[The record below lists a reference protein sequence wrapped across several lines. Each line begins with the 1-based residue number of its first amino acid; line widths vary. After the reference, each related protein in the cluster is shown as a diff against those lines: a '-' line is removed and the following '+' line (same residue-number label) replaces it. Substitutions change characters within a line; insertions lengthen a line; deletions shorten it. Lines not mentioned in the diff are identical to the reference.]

1 MPHRH
6 IRLVD
11 VFIRRRSNPKSH
23 FRRIIVGN
31 RASLSGVV
39 LKKPLRGGD
48 TRLCPAL
55 SGSTNVAKRLDVI
68 VYPGNIR
75 RVTGHARP
83 ECATSIRFQLITART
98 WCVGCQPPPTSHPSP
113 IFVLQ
118 SLLQSSIQFRIPIH
132 PSNVG
137 FRCPFPGVRAGG
149 AVRYG
154 RFRIKLDWRGLFVPC
169 NNSFDKLSPLTL
181 KLATTM

>member
-1 MPHRH
+1 M
-6 IRLVD
+6 LY
-11 VFIRRRSNPKSH
+11 VFYFKIFCRKLLTFFNNFIKVVYSVVKLLQTDKNATTFSYYVHAIFFRTSGRISNSKI
-23 FRRIIVGN
+23 FLG
-31 RASLSGVV
+31 
-39 LKKPLRGGD
+39 
-48 TRLCPAL
+48 LCPAL

-98 WCVGCQPPPTSHPSP
+98 WCVGRQPPPPCTPPACLTPPSP

-137 FRCPFPGVRAGG
+137 FRVW
-149 AVRYG
+149 
-154 RFRIKLDWRGLFVPC
+154 LDDFGWTKVWVWMAL
-169 NNSFDKLSPLTL
+169 
-181 KLATTM
+181 

>member
-1 MPHRH
+1 MKKYMDGIFVSQFSDTKHLLTDKLQQHFLITH
-6 IRLVD
+6 IFFRTSER
-11 VFIRRRSNPKSH
+11 ISNSKI
-23 FRRIIVGN
+23 FLG
-31 RASLSGVV
+31 
-39 LKKPLRGGD
+39 
-48 TRLCPAL
+48 LCPAL

-137 FRCPFPGVRAGG
+137 FRVWLRWHWMDQGLG
-149 AVRYG
+149 ANG
-154 RFRIKLDWRGLFVPC
+154 SK
-169 NNSFDKLSPLTL
+169 
-181 KLATTM
+181 